1 MGGIGMS
8 AEGTNRAGRRQR
20 RRRGRFGGG
29 PLGALLAL
37 ALAGS
42 ALTGLAGTAHADGT
56 RSGGSD
62 AAQLPADADAT
73 ARAQAQAQSSDEPV
87 VVDELTTAYAQT
99 VANPDGTL
107 TETSSAAPV
116 RAKVNGGWAPVDAG
130 LQAGSDGTL
139 STKASVNKLTLSG
152 GGTAPLA
159 TLTSPGGAT
168 LAITMPFALP
178 APTVHGDTAHYPDV
192 LPDVDLDVTAN
203 EIGGIREIL
212 VVKTAEA
219 ASNPALA
226 TLHLATSGAGLTMQ
240 ADAAGNLQ
248 AVDAAGNP
256 AFVAPAPMMWDSSGA
271 ATAAPAAK
279 SGAEA
284 TALATTE
291 AGSDP
296 STPEGP
302 GTGARTAAIP
312 VTAAAAGV
320 DLRPVA
326 GMLSGSDT
334 HYPVFIDPSYIP
346 WDPGSPTWTWIQSA
360 YPSSSDNYGTYGTS
374 HSSQPG
380 VGICGTYPGG
390 GSCSPADK
398 ERSYF
403 QFNTSTLVSHNDIV
417 GTAVLNLTQTY
428 SADWSCTNKYGLKLY
443 YSHDTIGHGTTWSSH
458 PADTYTGLTDNVG
471 GTGSSGCMGDV
482 PFAYTVTSTVKTAV
496 ESGNWNNITF
506 GVYGDESDANGLKR
520 LSNQATL
527 AITYDHTP
535 NVPTGMTST
544 PLPHN
549 ASTGSTS
556 PCYAATNP
564 TADAFVGKPAGTTGL
579 VLKATVSSPT
589 SPAQPVRGD
598 FSVWDDSVT
607 GTPVTPHGSG
617 YSSGY
622 ASSGSQVSFTVP
634 QGDFTDGHAYGW
646 NVSANDG
653 LASSAASG
661 VCHFRADFSPPT
673 VSMPTADDQVG
684 SLSVTFPPA
693 GNGQTTGVFVGG
705 GGWVPFTAADPT
717 PAVGVASGLACGRW
731 SFDPELADAAWQ
743 CGANLPGSS
752 GLAVFPGHWGTNILY
767 VQFEDRAGN
776 LSGIATY
783 AFYVP
788 WNPHGPA
795 PVFGDTTG
803 DGSADI
809 VAAGNTD
816 GGLYEYTVPGNT
828 QATSPATSFG
838 AKAADS
844 PAGDAW
850 KNYRITHRG
859 SLRGGLNVDD
869 LIVHKDGSPELD
881 FYYNPGNTATD
892 GRFDKKSPL
901 DKPACV
907 DDGSGTYCSGYPA
920 DWSKTLQIAALGDVS
935 SAALDAG
942 HFRNRTGLLT
952 TETNS
957 AGDAALWFYPTV
969 SDGTLGRPVRLAATG
984 WKNLDLISPG
994 DWNASGRPGVWA
1006 RDRTTGVIDA
1016 YAFTTGTLTPTDV
1029 FGDPLGYTVPTLTG
1043 ISAGTQIGVLSVATA
1058 PLIGSDGD
1066 LNGDGIA
1073 DLWSVATNGAITF
1086 RPGKTTGGT
1095 SATAVS
1101 SFAAALAVGAT
1112 TGAADQWSLQG
1123 SGNDTGSVNP
1133 ATAVGGV
1140 TWAADRTGRSPGAA
1154 VLDGSTGYLH
1164 TAGPALNTTL
1174 SYTVSAW
1181 VKLDSTAVTQTAV
1194 SQGTVNHQA
1203 FYLGYYTTTSSW
1215 YFMTTTSD
1223 AATTSFPTAHGGKA
1237 TTGTWTH
1244 LTAVYDASSDIMSL
1258 YVNGVLASTAAANST
1273 PVYNPSAPLTVGGNI
1288 TLGSTSPYNQ
1298 FDGSISDVRTFASAL
1313 TADEVHTVFTS
1324 S

>member
-1 MGGIGMS
+1 VG
-8 AEGTNRAGRRQR
+8 
-20 RRRGRFGGG
+20 GRFGRASVGT
-29 PLGALLAL
+29 LLAL
-37 ALAGS
+37 
-42 ALTGLAGTAHADGT
+42 TLAGTALTSLTGTAHANGT
-56 RSGGSD
+56 GSVQVSGQSDSD
-62 AAQLPADADAT
+62 ATQLPADADAT
-73 ARAQAQAQSSDEPV
+73 TRAQAQAQSSGEPV
-87 VVDELTTAYAQT
+87 LVDDLITAYSQT

-116 RAKVNGGWAPVDAG
+116 RAKLEGNWVPVDAS
-130 LQAGSDGTL
+130 LQTNSDGSL

-152 GGTAPLA
+152 GGTAALA
-159 TLTSPGGAT
+159 TLTSPSGKS
-168 LAITMPFALP
+168 LAVTMPFALP
-178 APTVHGDTAHYPDV
+178 APTVHGDTAHYPNV
-192 LPDVDLDVTAN
+192 LPDIDLDVTAN
-203 EIGGIREIL
+203 DVGGIREIL
-212 VVKTAEA
+212 IVKTAEA
-219 ASNPALA
+219 ANNPALA
-226 TLHLATSGAGLTMQ
+226 TLHLVTTGAGLTMQ
-240 ADAAGNLQ
+240 ADEAGNLQ
-248 AVDAAGNP
+248 AVDAAGTP
-256 AFVAPAPMMWDSSGA
+256 DFVAPAPMMWDSSGA
-271 ATAAPAAK
+271 AAAETQPASVAK
-279 SGAEA
+279 SGTDA
-284 TALATTE
+284 TALDDTDPGA
-291 AGSDP
+291 DP
-296 STPEGP
+296 STSEGP

-312 VTAAAAGV
+312 VATAADGV
-320 DLRPVA
+320 DLKPVA
-326 GMLSGSDT
+326 SVLSGADT

-398 ERSYF
+398 ERTYF

-417 GTAVLNLTQTY
+417 GSAVLNLTQTY
-428 SADWSCTNKYGLKLY
+428 SADWSCTNKYALKLY
-443 YSHDTIGHGTTWSSH
+443 YSHDTIGHSTTWNSH
-458 PADTYTGLTDNVG
+458 PADTSTGLTDSVG

-482 PFAYTVTSTVKTAV
+482 PFSYTVTSTVKSAV
-496 ESGNWNNITF
+496 ETNNWNNITF
-506 GVYGDESDANGLKR
+506 GIYGNETDANGLKR
-520 LSNQATL
+520 LSNKATL

-544 PLPHN
+544 PTPRN
-549 ASTGSTS
+549 VSTGSTS
-556 PCYAATNP
+556 PCEAAANP
-564 TADAFVGKPAGTTGL
+564 TADAFVGKPAGTTGI

-589 SPAQPVRGD
+589 APPQPVRGN
-598 FSVWDDSVT
+598 FTLWDDSVS

-617 YSSGY
+617 YSAGY

-634 QGDFTDGHAYGW
+634 QSDFTDGHAYAW
-646 NVSANDG
+646 NVVANDG
-653 LASSAASG
+653 IANSVASP

-673 VSMPTADDQVG
+673 ISMLTADDQVG

-693 GNGQTTGVFVGG
+693 GNGQTTGVFAGG
-705 GGWVPFTAADPT
+705 GGWVPFSAVDPA
-717 PAVGVASGLACGRW
+717 PALGVASGLACARW
-731 SFDPELADAAWQ
+731 GFDPELADAGWV
-743 CGANLPGSS
+743 CGADLPGSN
-752 GLAVFPGHWGTNILY
+752 GLAAFPTHWGTNILY
-767 VQFEDRAGN
+767 VQFEDKAGN

-783 AFYVP
+783 PFYVP

-803 DGSADI
+803 DASPDI
-809 VAAGNTD
+809 VTAGTD
-816 GGLYEYTVPGNT
+816 GNLYEYTVPGNT
-828 QATSPATSFG
+828 QATSPAVTFG

-844 PAGDAW
+844 PAGDTW

-869 LIVHKDGSPELD
+869 LIVHKDASSELD
-881 FYYNPGNTATD
+881 FYYNPGNTASD

-907 DDGSGTYCSGYPA
+907 DDGSGTYCAGYQA

-935 SAALDAG
+935 SSALDSG

-952 TETNS
+952 TETNPS
-957 AGDAALWFYPTV
+957 GDAALWFYPTV
-969 SDGTLGRPVRLAATG
+969 SDGTLGQPVRLAATG

-994 DWNASGRPGVWA
+994 DWNGSARPGMWA
-1006 RDRTTGVIDA
+1006 RDRTTGAING
-1016 YAFTTGTLTPTDV
+1016 YSFTVGTLTPTDV

-1043 ISAGTQIGVLSVATA
+1043 LSAGPQLGALPAATY
-1058 PLIGSDGD
+1058 LVVGSDGD

-1073 DLWSVATNGAITF
+1073 DLWSVTNTGAIAF
-1086 RPGKTTGGT
+1086 WPGKTTDGT
-1095 SATAVS
+1095 SATAVT
-1101 SFAAALAVGAT
+1101 SFAPKLTMGAT
-1112 TGAADQWSLQG
+1112 ANTANQWLLNGTGA
-1123 SGNDTGSVNP
+1123 DTGVVNP

-1140 TWAADRTGRSPGAA
+1140 AWTADHNDHTPGASS
-1154 VLDGSTGYLH
+1154 LDGSTGYLH

-1181 VKLDSTAVTQTAV
+1181 VKLNATAVTQTAV

-1223 AATTSFPTAHGGKA
+1223 TTTTSYPTAHGGTA
-1237 TTGTWTH
+1237 TVGTWTH
-1244 LTAVYDASSDIMSL
+1244 LTAVYDADSDIMSL
-1258 YVNGVLASTAAANST
+1258 YVNGVLASTAAQNST
-1273 PVYNPSAPLTVGGNI
+1273 PVYDPNAPLTIGGN
-1288 TLGSTSPYNQ
+1288 LSVGSTSPYNQ

-1313 TADEVHTVFTS
+1313 TADEVHAVFAS